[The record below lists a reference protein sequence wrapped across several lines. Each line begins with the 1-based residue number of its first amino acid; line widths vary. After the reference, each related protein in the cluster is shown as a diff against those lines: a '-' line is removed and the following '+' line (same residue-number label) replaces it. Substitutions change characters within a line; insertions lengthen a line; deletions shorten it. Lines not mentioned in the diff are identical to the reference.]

1 MKLYSLSNMSTQKTD
16 SHVNNLLS
24 SCWSASTMNAGRS
37 LCPPEQFILDDHKLL
52 LDDHEIELESL
63 PCDSDAEKS
72 SVDVFDSL
80 ILNSQSLNTD
90 LAELKP
96 LPPFTGYTGHLSI
109 NGISGHHYHAIA
121 HRHISNEENNNIYTT
136 NLNSSAGGA
145 AFAQQNS
152 DQNIVSSS
160 TCLPDSAMYPETT
173 ENISTSCYQDVKLF
187 SDNGSIDSKMC
198 SAMAD
203 SCAMTIPCPDSM
215 SSVRIYTDSKE
226 LAEYVDMSS
235 IEDIAAI
242 IGSAIADT
250 TVPNQN
256 EEREGTD
263 SRDSWM
269 DLDAWID
276 GNCVQ
281 QDGKLIA
288 SQQESINEFILPNS
302 PVLTST
308 EPPSSTLQNL
318 LANNYMPL
326 LQSRLQN
333 GPPLKNEAPTSTSYC
348 NDSITTTNSPP
359 DSVVST
365 TDNLLPNGRCMSSSM
380 NHHQQQPQLGNY
392 QLNVTATAIDTD
404 GNCSPDLLSK
414 YTHAA
419 SAMASISSM
428 QNTSKG
434 KRRAPKSLKNNCNGS
449 GGGGSSNGSG
459 NGHMS
464 NISLNNQMRSQ
475 NDSIGSSLNFQN
487 ANDLS
492 DLLGKEKPVHR
503 CNICNRG
510 FLNKSNIKVHLR
522 FVHFIYRMHSYGIF
536 LVSHILFFSFI
547 LQDSHR
553 RKAVSL

>member
-1 MKLYSLSNMSTQKTD
+1 MKFCTLSNMSSQKTD
-16 SHVNNLLS
+16 THVNNILMS
-24 SCWSASTMNAGRS
+24 SCWPSSLSSNRS
-37 LCPPEQFILDDHKLL
+37 NQSHEQYILDDHKLL
-52 LDDHEIELESL
+52 LEDHDMDIESL
-63 PCDSDAEKS
+63 PCDSDIDKR
-72 SVDVFDSL
+72 SVDVLDSL
-80 ILNSQSLNTD
+80 LLNTQALNTD

-109 NGISGHHYHAIA
+109 NGISGHHYHAIS
-121 HRHISNEENNNIYTT
+121 HRHLSIEENNNVYLS
-136 NLNSSAGGA
+136 NLNTTSFSN
-145 AFAQQNS
+145 QQNT

-160 TCLPDSAMYPETT
+160 TCLPDSALFPETT
-173 ENISTSCYQDVKLF
+173 DNITTSCYQDVKLF
-187 SDNGSIDSKMC
+187 SENTVESKMC

-203 SCAMTIPCPDSM
+203 SCAMTLPCPDSM
-215 SSVRIYTDSKE
+215 SGVRIYTDSKE

-256 EEREGTD
+256 DETEGTD

-281 QDGKLIA
+281 QDGKLIV
-288 SQQESINEFILPNS
+288 SQQESINEFVLPHS
-302 PVLTST
+302 PVNTT
-308 EPPSSTLQNL
+308 TTTPSSTLQNL
-318 LANNYMPL
+318 LTHSYMPL

-333 GPPLKNEAPTSTSYC
+333 GPPAKTEAPSSTSFC

-365 TDNLLPNGRCMSSSM
+365 TDNILANGRCLSI
-380 NHHQQQPQLGNY
+380 NHHQNNNNNY
-392 QLNVTATAIDTD
+392 HLNLTSISLDD
-404 GNCSPDLLSK
+404 GNCSPDMLNK
-414 YTHAA
+414 YSHT
-419 SAMASISSM
+419 SALAPISSM
-428 QNTSKG
+428 PNTSKT
-434 KRRAPKSLKNNCNGS
+434 KRRSQKAIKN
-449 GGGGSSNGSG
+449 SNGPTHLASM
-459 NGHMS
+459 NLDQ
-464 NISLNNQMRSQ
+464 IRQQ
-475 NDSIGSSLNFQN
+475 NDAIGSSLNFQT

-522 FVHFIYRMHSYGIF
+522 
-536 LVSHILFFSFI
+536 
-547 LQDSHR
+547 
-553 RKAVSL
+553 

>member
-1 MKLYSLSNMSTQKTD
+1 MKLYSLSNMSTQNIKTE

-24 SCWSASTMNAGRS
+24 SCWPSVNSVRTT
-37 LCPPEQFILDDHKLL
+37 CPQEQFILDDHKLL
-52 LDDHEIELESL
+52 LDEHEMEMESL
-63 PCDSDAEKS
+63 PCDSDVEKGN
-72 SVDVFDSL
+72 VDVFDNL
-80 ILNSQSLNTD
+80 ILNSQSLNTE

-109 NGISGHHYHAIA
+109 NGISGHHYHAIS
-121 HRHISNEENNNIYTT
+121 HRHISAEENNNIYST
-136 NLNSSAGGA
+136 NLNSST
-145 AFAQQNS
+145 FSNQNS

-160 TCLPDSAMYPETT
+160 TCLPDSAMYPETSD
-173 ENISTSCYQDVKLF
+173 NITTSCYQDVKLY
-187 SDNGSIDSKMC
+187 SDNAIDSKMC

-281 QDGKLIA
+281 QDGK
-288 SQQESINEFILPNS
+288 SQQESMNEFILPNS

-308 EPPSSTLQNL
+308 EPASSTLQNL
-318 LANNYMPL
+318 LSNNNYMPL

-348 NDSITTTNSPP
+348 NDAITTTNSPP

-365 TDNLLPNGRCMSSSM
+365 TDNVITNGRCLSSLN
-380 NHHQQQPQLGNY
+380 NHHHHHHHHHMNVNNY
-392 QLNVTATAIDTD
+392 QLNVTATPLNTD
-404 GNCSPDLLSK
+404 GACSPDILSK
-414 YTHAA
+414 YSHAT
-419 SAMASISSM
+419 AMASINSV
-428 QNTSKG
+428 QNTSKA
-434 KRRAPKSLKNNCNGS
+434 KRRAQKHLKNA
-449 GGGGSSNGSG
+449 SG
-459 NGHMS
+459 NGHIT
-464 NISLNNQMRSQ
+464 NITLNNQIRQQSET
-475 NDSIGSSLNFQN
+475 IGSSLNFQN

-522 FVHFIYRMHSYGIF
+522 LVQQNKIRNTFEKNRYFKYQMH
-536 LVSHILFFSFI
+536 
-547 LQDSHR
+547 
-553 RKAVSL
+553 